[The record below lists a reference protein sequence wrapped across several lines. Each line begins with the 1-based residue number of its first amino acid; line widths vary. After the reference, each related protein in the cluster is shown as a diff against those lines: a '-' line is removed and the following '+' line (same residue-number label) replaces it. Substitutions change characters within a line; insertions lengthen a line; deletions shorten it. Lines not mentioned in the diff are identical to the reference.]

1 MWRASCHGCL
11 FAFLAILPTRPLSI
25 ELALIRGEIN
35 WRERVAAAWFGPRGV
50 ASAVFSLLV
59 VEAGLPRAGD
69 LFHLAT
75 LVIVASI
82 VAHSSTGVV
91 IARWLQHARL
101 AGTAAEGKEACR
113 MRKVVTDP

>member
-1 MWRASCHGCL
+1 ML
-11 FAFLAILPTRPLSI
+11 TRPLSI
-25 ELALIRGEIN
+25 ELALTWSEIN

-59 VEAGLPRAGD
+59 VEAVLPRAGD

-82 VAHSSTGVV
+82 IAHSSTGVV
-91 IARWLQHARL
+91 IARRLQHARP
-101 AGTAAEGKEACR
+101 ARTAVEGQEGCR